1 MVVIADD
8 HTIVVVGIN
17 DRVDGVPT
25 SPGHGVGNLLLEE
38 APCLDPAANDAM
50 GVMRH
55 VSGRNASTIASMSQ
69 ASNNQLTR
77 LMKSIALT
85 LSTGLS
91 SANDGALAGDICGR
105 RDPVSVLDA
114 WDMTCIVE
122 TSVSQC
128 EFTLLSPVRRRLLLL
143 PGCVS
148 APTSRGRRCRP
159 GELCC

>member
-1 MVVIADD
+1 MIADD

-85 LSTGLS
+85 LSAVSTGLS
-91 SANDGALAGDICGR
+91 SAVCDFC
-105 RDPVSVLDA
+105 PDA
-114 WDMTCIVE
+114 C
-122 TSVSQC
+122 
-128 EFTLLSPVRRRLLLL
+128 RRRPREAGGVGLAN
-143 PGCVS
+143 C
-148 APTSRGRRCRP
+148 AATSR
-159 GELCC
+159 